1 MPQQSVVF
9 LMYHE
14 LEMPGRPLLHSHPGY
29 VRYVL
34 RTADFERQMEFLRN
48 EGWSGLSV
56 GQAIRFS
63 HEKAVAITFDDG
75 SETDLLCAAPVLR
88 ELGFGATFYVTSSW
102 VGQPGYINHSQL
114 RELSA
119 LGFEIGC
126 HSMSHVY
133 LTDVDEHGLRRE
145 MVQSKSEL
153 EQFIGKPVEHFSC
166 PGGRYDQRAARMA
179 EEAGYRTITT
189 STFQANSSATDRF
202 ALGRAAVLRSCSLSE
217 FRQICLGRRRWR
229 SRVGLQLRRASRRL
243 LGNSVYDRLR
253 DAVLSA
259 RPDQVE

>member
-14 LEMPGRPLLHSHPGY
+14 LEMPGRPLRHSHPGY

-34 RTADFERQMEFLRN
+34 RTADFERQMEFLRK

-63 HEKAVAITFDDG
+63 HEKSVAITFDDG

-102 VGQPGYINHSQL
+102 VGLPGYLNPAQL
-114 RELSA
+114 RELSS

-126 HSMSHVY
+126 HSMSHAY
-133 LTDVDEHGLRRE
+133 LTDVDENGLRRE
-145 MVQSKSEL
+145 IVESKSAL
-153 EQFIGKPVEHFSC
+153 E
-166 PGGRYDQRAARMA
+166 
-179 EEAGYRTITT
+179 
-189 STFQANSSATDRF
+189 
-202 ALGRAAVLRSCSLSE
+202 
-217 FRQICLGRRRWR
+217 QICLLYT
-229 SRVGLQLRRASRRL
+229 SPSP
-243 LGNSVYDRLR
+243 R
-253 DAVLSA
+253 D
-259 RPDQVE
+259 